1 MHVESA
7 GIGSLGEAWW
17 ASLMSW
23 KSCPGDLEMNC
34 AVRQSKILFLQAA
47 QEPAGWKP
55 LPS

>member
-34 AVRQSKILFLQAA
+34 AVGQSKILFLQAA
-47 QEPAGWKP
+47 QEPVGWKP